1 MTATPQSPAPILD
14 GCRIGVDVGGTFTD
28 FVLADAATGR
38 ITIYKEPSVPQ
49 DPSVSVERGLPRLLE
64 RAGKKP
70 EDVRLIVH
78 GTTIGLN
85 AIIQRRGAK
94 MGLVVSPGMRGV
106 LEIGRSQMP
115 NAFSFLVPKEEPLV
129 KRRLILESG
138 TRILGDGTV
147 EGETTEAQLQAMA
160 ETFRAAG
167 VEAVAVL
174 LVHGYR
180 RPEVERDLAE
190 RLQAQLPGLAV
201 TASATIWPEQR
212 EYERGMIA
220 LMNAYVQPIMT
231 SYLDRLERRVRGL
244 GVNAPIYITANN
256 GGTLGL
262 DTATER
268 PIDTLLSGPASG
280 VVAAAVS
287 ARASGV
293 DEIITV
299 DMGGTSADMSVITAG
314 EPETTNRTHI
324 GDFPIML
331 PVVNVSAV
339 GAGGGSIVWVDP
351 HGVLKIGPASA
362 GADPG
367 PVCYGRGGTEP
378 TVTDCFLV
386 SGFIDPDRFVGG
398 RMKLDLAAAQAALD
412 VIGARIGL
420 PEGEDRPA
428 RAAEAA
434 LRVTTAVMVAEMAKG
449 IAQRGLDMRNFSL
462 LPFGGAGP
470 TQANLIAEEA
480 GLTRMIVPGRP
491 GIFCALGAIMADVKR
506 DYVRTRHLDLTNDR
520 EEAGRIAATCVAE
533 MAADARD
540 WISREGDLLT
550 GHDIAVTCDMR
561 YHGQAFDLNIPVQWD
576 GSEIDID
583 AAIEE
588 FHRAHERLYHF
599 RDIDTAVEITTI
611 RLRVTGHVT
620 PLTMASSSE
629 VTEMDA
635 APSTRRIYWQ
645 GNPHDA
651 PVLDRDSLALGSIV
665 QGPAII
671 EQEDTTVVILPEW
684 QARMEAAG
692 NLVLTKASAGR
703 S

>member
-1 MTATPQSPAPILD
+1 MPTSPEIPSV
-14 GCRIGVDVGGTFTD
+14 GCRIGIDVGGTFTD
-28 FVLADAATGR
+28 FVLADPETGR
-38 ITIYKEPSVPQ
+38 ITIYKEPSVPH
-49 DPSVSVERGLPRLLE
+49 DPSASVERGLPHLLK
-64 RAGKKP
+64 RAGRTP
-70 EDVRLIVH
+70 DDVQLIVH

-85 AIIQRRGAK
+85 AIIQRRGAR
-94 MGLVVSPGMRGV
+94 MGLVVSRGMRGV

-115 NAFSFLVPKEEPLV
+115 NAFSYLVPKEEPLV
-129 KRRLILESG
+129 RRRLILEAG
-138 TRILGDGTV
+138 IRILDDGTL
-147 EGETTEAQLQAMA
+147 EGEVSDDDIRAMA
-160 ETFRAAG
+160 DKFRAAG

-180 RPEVERDLAE
+180 RPEIERELAE
-190 RLQAQLPGLAV
+190 RLRVQMPGLAV

-231 SYLDRLERRVRGL
+231 SYLNRLEQRVKAL
-244 GVNAPIYITANN
+244 GVDAPIYITANN
-256 GGTLGL
+256 GGTLSL
-262 DTATER
+262 ATAAER

-293 DEIITV
+293 AEIVTV
-299 DMGGTSADMSVITAG
+299 DMGGTSADMSVIASG

-324 GDFPIML
+324 ADFPIML
-331 PVVNVSAV
+331 PVVNVSAI

-367 PVCYGRGGTEP
+367 PVAYGKGGTEP

-398 RMKLDLAAAQAALD
+398 RMKLDLDAARAALD
-412 VIGARIGL
+412 GIGARIGL
-420 PEGEDRPA
+420 PEGDDRPA

-449 IAQRGLDMRNFSL
+449 IAQRGLDLRSFTL

-480 GLTRMIVPGRP
+480 GLTRMIIPSHPGTL
-491 GIFCALGAIMADVKR
+491 CALGAIMADVKR
-506 DYVRTRHLDLTNDR
+506 DYVRTRFLDLTNDP
-520 EEAGRIAATCVAE
+520 ANAAAATAESIGE
-533 MAADARD
+533 MAGDARA
-540 WISREGDLLT
+540 WIAQEGELLT

-561 YHGQAFDLNIPVQWD
+561 YHGQAFDLPVPLDWD
-576 GSEIDID
+576 GNTVDVA
-583 AAIEE
+583 AAIEG

-599 RDIDTAVEITTI
+599 RDTEAAVEITTI
-611 RLRVTGHVT
+611 RLRVTGNMA
-620 PLTMASSSE
+620 PLALAKPA
-629 VTEMDA
+629 VTEGKVA
-635 APSTRRIYWQ
+635 ASGDSRRIYWK
-645 GNPHDA
+645 GAPHEA
-651 PVLDRDSLALGSIV
+651 PVFARESLPAGSHFA
-665 QGPAII
+665 GPAIM
-671 EQEDTTVVILPEW
+671 EQEDTTVVILPGWVGEIDT
-684 QARMEAAG
+684 AG
-692 NLVLTKASAGR
+692 NVVLTRTADK
-703 S
+703 